1 MREALNDNHI
11 RFLLIANVTILVV
24 ATLISS
30 GQFLDPY
37 NLRSMARQ
45 LPEISLLAMG
55 VMLAMISGNG
65 GIDLSVVSIA
75 NLSAITAGLISK
87 GMFAVN
93 GTVPPERGVLF
104 MLAFIVIALI
114 VGIICGLINGLLIA
128 RVGFAPILATLGTQL
143 TFTGLAVALSGGP
156 AVSLGY
162 VEPFVQIGSGNI
174 FRWIPISFIIFV
186 VAALIVTWV
195 LTRSPFGLRL
205 YLMGS
210 NAKAAH
216 YTGIDTPRI
225 LMFTYIT
232 SAILASLAGVIIA
245 SGASSAKWDY
255 GTSYLLIAVLIAVMG
270 GINPDGGYGKMTGL
284 VLAAVALQLLQT
296 TLSSVG
302 ASNFLKDFLWGLL
315 LLLSI
320 VFTNARQVFNVSL
333 GRKQVGNAR

>member
-1 MREALNDNHI
+1 MRETLSDTHI
-11 RFLLIANVTILVV
+11 RFLLIANVAILIV
-24 ATLISS
+24 ATLLSS

-75 NLSAITAGLISK
+75 NLSAVTAGLLAK
-87 GMFAVN
+87 GMLAVN
-93 GTVPPERGVLF
+93 GTVPPERGVMF
-104 MLAFIVIALI
+104 MLAFIVVALV
-114 VGIICGLINGLLIA
+114 VGIVCGFINGVLIA

-143 TFTGLAVALSGGP
+143 TFTGLAVAFSGGP

-162 VEPFVQIGSGNI
+162 VEPFVEIGSGNL
-174 FRWIPISFIIFV
+174 FRWIPISFIIFA
-186 VAALIVTWV
+186 VAALIVTWM

-210 NAKAAH
+210 NTKAAH
-216 YTGIDTPRI
+216 YTGIDTSRI
-225 LMFTYIT
+225 LMLTYIT
-232 SAILASLAGVIIA
+232 SAILASLAGIIIA

-255 GTSYLLIAVLIAVMG
+255 GTSYLLIAILIAVMG

-320 VFTNARQVFNVSL
+320 VFTNFRQVFNVSL
-333 GRKQVGNAR
+333 GRKQVGTG